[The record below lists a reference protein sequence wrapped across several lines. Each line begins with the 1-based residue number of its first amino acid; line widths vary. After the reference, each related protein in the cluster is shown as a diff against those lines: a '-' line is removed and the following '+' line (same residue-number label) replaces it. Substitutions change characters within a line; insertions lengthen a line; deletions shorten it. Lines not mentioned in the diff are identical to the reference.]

1 MTESV
6 GAPFSRK
13 RLQHEREEFI
23 LRVTEELLSEKG
35 YSEMSMDEIAA
46 RVGISKVTLYRH
58 FATKEDLVF
67 ALFIHHFPPFLQA
80 LDQIIASTDPP
91 LQKMEHFL
99 QRSTAEI
106 LRHPSSLHSTF
117 LWYSGEMML
126 FLRGKQKELLSMQGA
141 LTQRL
146 LAVIQEGQA
155 EGTFDQTFPAPL
167 LCEAFLRLVAPQ
179 ASQRQAFSQQATDE
193 EIITTVTRLYLK
205 ILLAQP

>member
-1 MTESV
+1 MAEFV
-6 GAPFSRK
+6 NAPFSRK
-13 RLQHEREEFI
+13 RLQQEREECI
-23 LRVTEELLSEKG
+23 LQVTEELLLEKG
-35 YSEMSMDEIAA
+35 YFEMSIDEIAA

-80 LDQIIASTDPP
+80 LDQIIASKDTP
-91 LQKMEHFL
+91 LHKMEQFL
-99 QRSTAEI
+99 QRSTSEI
-106 LRHPSSLHSTF
+106 LRHPSTLQSPF

-126 FLRGKQKELLSMQGA
+126 FLRGKQQELLSMQDA

-146 LAVIQEGQA
+146 LPVIQEGQA

-179 ASQRQAFSQQATDE
+179 ASQRHAFSQQATDE
-193 EIITTVTRLYLK
+193 EIIATVTRLYLK
-205 ILLAQP
+205 IVLASP